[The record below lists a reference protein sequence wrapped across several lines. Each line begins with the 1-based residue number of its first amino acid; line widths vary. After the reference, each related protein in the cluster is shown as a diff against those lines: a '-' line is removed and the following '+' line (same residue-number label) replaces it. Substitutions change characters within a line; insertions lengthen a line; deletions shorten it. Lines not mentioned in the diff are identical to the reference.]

1 MNHIRPIRTEAD
13 YDAALEYIAILMD
26 KERTK
31 VETDDLDVLTT
42 LVENYEDRVHPVDFP
57 DPVSAIKFRMDQLDL
72 KPTDLAPYIGSRSK
86 VSEVLSGKRSLT
98 LSMIRALNKHL
109 DIPADI
115 LIGEPKAE
123 LPATLR
129 EIDWKKFPLKQMISF
144 GWLRSAK
151 YSLDQHEE
159 ALRNLISSAGG
170 AGAIQCALYRKN
182 NASRINAK
190 MDNYALQAWCL
201 HILSTAREINF
212 NTSFGSNTV
221 NRSFLIEVAKLSKFE
236 NGPKLAQEFLYQNG
250 IALVIAKHLPKTYLD
265 GAAMFTTDGIPVVGM
280 TLRYDRIDNFWFCL
294 LHELAHIGWH
304 LDENNSFFVDD
315 LNLSV
320 SGVEDDAA
328 QESEA
333 DQIAQEC
340 LIPTDTWEK
349 FDVFKS
355 QKPINIISLAQ
366 DIGIHPAIVAGRV
379 RKETG
384 NYRLLSQFV
393 GTGEVRKHFAEF
405 N

>member
-26 KERTK
+26 KERTE

-57 DPVSAIKFRMDQLDL
+57 DPISAIKFRMDQLDL
-72 KPTDLAPYIGSRSK
+72 KATDLAPYIGSRSK

-123 LPATLR
+123 LPATLK

-144 GWLRSAK
+144 GWLHSAK

-170 AGAIQCALYRKN
+170 AGSIHCALYRKN

-190 MDNYALQAWCL
+190 MDDYALQAWCL
-201 HILSTAREINF
+201 HVLATARKINF
-212 NTSFGSNTV
+212 NTTFDSKTL
-221 NRSFLIEVAKLSKFE
+221 NRSFLIEVAKLSKFA

-315 LNLSV
+315 LSLSI

-333 DQIAQEC
+333 DQIAQES
-340 LIPTDTWEK
+340 LIPKDTWEK

-393 GTGEVRKHFAEF
+393 GTGEVRKHFPEF
-405 N
+405 S